1 MGGKL
6 MKIWVAGMPGGWSSE
21 RMTSTLSKLK
31 IETFLFPLSECTL
44 NLKTGVVSWEGEDL
58 SGLDGIVVR
67 KLGDSVDPLTPFR
80 VNLLHQLSSR
90 GVRVFSSPQAIEE
103 ANDRYRMSLKLSQ
116 AGVPIPETVVTE
128 SVDEAA
134 RVVERWEKAVLK
146 PLFTSKG
153 RGMLLLDSEE
163 AYRLTLKHWQDEQK
177 FPFYLQKYIPARYD
191 IGVALLGKQILG
203 AYQRVA
209 PDHDAWQTTI
219 RSGGHYEPF
228 SPNSEVAEFACRA
241 ADPFGLDFTVV
252 DIVPCGEEYLV
263 YEVSA
268 FGGFSG
274 LWACGIDAASIYA
287 NYILVHLSIPKESLA
302 RT

>member
-1 MGGKL
+1 
-6 MKIWVAGMPGGWSSE
+6 
-21 RMTSTLSKLK
+21 MTSVLNKLK
-31 IETFLFPLSECTL
+31 VESLIFPLSECSL
-44 NLKTGVVSWEGEDL
+44 DLKTGVVSWEGKDL
-58 SGLDGIVVR
+58 SELDGIVVR
-67 KLGDSVDPLTPFR
+67 KLGDPVDPLTPSR
-80 VNLLHQLSSR
+80 VNLLYQLSSQ
-90 GVRVFSSPQAIEE
+90 GVKVLSSPQAIEK

-116 AGVPIPETVVTE
+116 AGIPIPETVITE
-128 SVDEAA
+128 SVDEASC
-134 RVVERWEKAVLK
+134 VVEDWGKAILK

-153 RGMLLLDSEE
+153 RGMLLVDDEG
-163 AYRLTLKHWQDEQK
+163 AYRLALKHWQDRK
-177 FPFYLQKYIPARYD
+177 RFPFYLQRYVPAQYD

-209 PDHDAWQTTI
+209 PSHTWQTTI

-228 SPNSEVAEFACRA
+228 SPNSRVAELARRA

-252 DIVPCGEEYLV
+252 DMVPYGEEYLV

-287 NYILVHLSIPKESLA
+287 NYILVHLSIPAGSLA
-302 RT
+302 